1 MIFYLLNFEDI
12 VSEIIEKVG
21 GQFSSFCVRIYGKTS
36 INDLSEKQP
45 TSLERPNHEP
55 PIATTTNIVHL
66 EPPRSNHLLF
76 PTSDQFLSPILLKT
90 NTFAPLQATKDH
102 TY

>member
-1 MIFYLLNFEDI
+1 MELILFGMSCALAL
-12 VSEIIEKVG
+12 
-21 GQFSSFCVRIYGKTS
+21 CVNSYMYSKTS
-36 INDLSEKQP
+36 INDLSGETKSRAP
-45 TSLERPNHEP
+45 DCNY
-55 PIATTTNIVHL
+55 TTNIMHL

-76 PTSDQFLSPILLKT
+76 PTSDQFLSPILLKI